1 MDLLGH
7 VGANG
12 HDLHS
17 EIILFWET
25 SIGEDAEPLGPFR
38 VDNMIAGEN
47 TVDASSVVEE

>member
-17 EIILFWET
+17 EVILLWET
-25 SIGEDAEPLGPFR
+25 SIGEAAEPLGPGR
-38 VDNMIAGEN
+38 VDNTIAGKN